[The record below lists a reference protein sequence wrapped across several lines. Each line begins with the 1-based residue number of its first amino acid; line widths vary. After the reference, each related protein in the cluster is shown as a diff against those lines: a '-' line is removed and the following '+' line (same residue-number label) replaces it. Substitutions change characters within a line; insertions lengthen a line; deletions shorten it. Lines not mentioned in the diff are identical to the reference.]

1 MSLCLYVCG
10 EERENPCISV
20 SFFLFS
26 VLHLRSLISAA
37 RFVVVNSRM
46 GISAYSGLSGQ
57 VKWLVKTRFCWTRD
71 SYSPITE
78 YCSTLER
85 QISTWRWNHRLIKD
99 RRLTFKTDRTF
110 RVSCPSDEREKER
123 GLCPPSHFFYWVMG
137 VKWPGRETDPSHQ
150 FSADVKN
157 ACNCTSTPP
166 SRLLGLVIKLN
177 TGQLYFSPYLVF
189 PHF

>member
-37 RFVVVNSRM
+37 RD
-46 GISAYSGLSGQ
+46 LSWLTREWGYQLIQ
-57 VKWLVKTRFCWTRD
+57 VCQAKWNDLKTRFCWTRD

-78 YCSTLER
+78 YFSTLKR

-110 RVSCPSDEREKER
+110 RVSCPSDESGEREKTVSTQ
-123 GLCPPSHFFYWVMG
+123 PFYLLSNGGKVAGTWS
-137 VKWPGRETDPSHQ
+137 WPL
-150 FSADVKN
+150 
-157 ACNCTSTPP
+157 TS
-166 SRLLGLVIKLN
+166 I
-177 TGQLYFSPYLVF
+177 
-189 PHF
+189 